1 MSLAHGHHC
10 PCHNVWLL
18 LSHNN
23 NVCCTGKAVFASCPH
38 ELTCTENETLALPAN
53 GRSVSFNATVIHIG
67 GGSCG
72 YQQNIPIVKLIK
84 INETTG
90 ERSKILY
97 VCNNETGSC
106 RPIGGSNVNLTKG
119 RSGFEFIFILSN
131 VMADDI
137 GTYVVIMEKQD
148 PQTGASVRKLNK
160 AFHLVGK

>member
-1 MSLAHGHHC
+1 M
-10 PCHNVWLL
+10 WLL
-18 LSHNN
+18 LSHNY
-23 NVCCTGKAVFASCPH
+23 NVCCIGKAVFASCPH
-38 ELTCTENETLALPAN
+38 ELTCTENETLTLPAN
-53 GRSVSFNATVIHIG
+53 GGSVSFNATVIHIG

-72 YQQNIPIVKLIK
+72 YQQNISFVKLIK

-97 VCNNETGSC
+97 VCNYGTDSC

-137 GTYVVIMEKQD
+137 GTYVVIVEKQD
-148 PQTGASVRKLNK
+148 PQDGGFNVELNK
-160 AFHLVGK
+160 TFHLVGK